1 MQNWWGDRT
10 AAVRLEAL
18 SMLSAKGGVVAL
30 LIAAA
35 LAGCKSGTAP
45 GAAAGSGTGSGVSS
59 ASGVPGLTNGTQ
71 TVYIQDPSLNNMNA
85 ISVSIPAK
93 WIFQGTLVQG
103 DQCSP
108 TPYPVF
114 RATSPDGLTFVE
126 RMPNLNWVWG
136 TGPMTTA
143 QTNGCLPLKQA
154 LSAQDFLKYYSQTL
168 KYAYMGDEPVPDAVN
183 AAAQKNVSDAQAT
196 FAAQYAAMKVQPPK
210 MTVQMAR
217 ATVQFMNGTFTMQ
230 GQLQASVLCTETQ
243 FAGFQSTLKGMA
255 SQPGWTMDR
264 CTAGVR
270 FLSTQQSSYQAMANL
285 MDTDN
290 VTAVDVPAWDQ
301 AYMSRANQ
309 QTMKALQQIDA
320 AGAAQRAATNAAFA
334 HAAAVRNQN
343 YQNFEASMQ
352 SNFNSFMNQQA
363 QSQEARQQFTSD
375 MVDFALD
382 QQTVANP
389 TTGQISKVSSS
400 YGQTWMSTSGNTSS
414 YFQTNNVN
422 ANPNGVIPGTWVQQ
436 TVVHGDGTAK

>member
-1 MQNWWGDRT
+1 
-10 AAVRLEAL
+10 
-18 SMLSAKGGVVAL
+18 MLSIRGRVVAL
-30 LIAAA
+30 LVAAT
-35 LAGCKSGTAP
+35 LTGCKSGTAT
-45 GAAAGSGTGSGVSS
+45 AAGSGTEAGSSAGSGISS
-59 ASGVPGLTNGTQ
+59 ASGVPGLTSGTQ
-71 TVYIQDPSLNNMNA
+71 TAYIQDPSLNNMNA

-93 WIFQGTLVQG
+93 WIFQGTLIQG

-136 TGPMTTA
+136 TGPMTSA

-196 FAAQYAAMKVQPPK
+196 FAAQYAAMKVAPPK

-217 ATVQFMNGTFTMQ
+217 ARVQFMNGTFTME

-270 FLSTQQSSYQAMANL
+270 FLSTPQTSYQAMANL
-285 MDTDN
+285 MDQDN

-301 AYMSRANQ
+301 AYMNRSNQ
-309 QTMKALQQIDA
+309 QTQQALRAIDA

-363 QSQEARQQFTSD
+363 QNQEARQQFTSD

-422 ANPNGVIPGTWVQQ
+422 ANPNGVLPGTWVQQ

>member
-1 MQNWWGDRT
+1 
-10 AAVRLEAL
+10 
-18 SMLSAKGGVVAL
+18 MLSAKGCVAVL
-30 LIAAA
+30 AIVAA
-35 LAGCKSGTAP
+35 LVGCKSGTAT
-45 GAAAGSGTGSGVSS
+45 GAVAGASDSSAGGS
-59 ASGVPGLTNGTQ
+59 ASGSVPGLTSGTQ
-71 TVYIQDPSLNNMNA
+71 TAYIQDPSLNNMNA
-85 ISVSIPAK
+85 ISVSIPAR

-168 KYAYMGDEPVPDAVN
+168 KYAYIGDEAVPAAVN
-183 AAAQKNVSDAQAT
+183 AAAQKSISDAQAT
-196 FAAQYAAMKVQPPK
+196 FAAQYAAMHVAPPK
-210 MTVQMAR
+210 ETLQLAR
-217 ATVQFMNGTFTMQ
+217 ATVQFMNGTFTME
-230 GQLQASVLCTETQ
+230 GQLAATVLCVETQ

-264 CTAGVR
+264 CTAAVR

-301 AYMSRANQ
+301 AYMNRANQ
-309 QTMKALQQIDA
+309 QTMKTLQQIDA
-320 AGAAQRAATNAAFA
+320 NGAAQRAATAQQFA
-334 HAAAVRNQN
+334 HAQAVRNQN

-352 SNFNSFMNQQA
+352 SNFNNFENQQA
-363 QSQEARQQFTSD
+363 QSQASRQQFTSD

-382 QQTVANP
+382 QQTVADP
-389 TTGQISKVSSS
+389 TTGQTSKVSNS
-400 YGQTWMSTSGNTSS
+400 YGQTWISGNSS
-414 YFQTNNVN
+414 FQTNNAS
-422 ANPNGVIPGTWVQQ
+422 ANPNGVLPGTWVQQ